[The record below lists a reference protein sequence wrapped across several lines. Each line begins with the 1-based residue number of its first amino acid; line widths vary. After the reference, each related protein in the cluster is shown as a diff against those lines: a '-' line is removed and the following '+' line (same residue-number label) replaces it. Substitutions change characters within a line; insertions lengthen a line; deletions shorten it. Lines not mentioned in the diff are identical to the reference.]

1 MIKAIFFDLYNTLAR
16 FYPPREEVQ
25 AEACADFGIHVMPKG
40 IIRGYGQADV
50 FFTTENS
57 RLPLRERS
65 EADREDMFAE
75 YERIILQ
82 GAGVEVPREQAR
94 EIWRRVRQVP
104 YDLALFDDVIPA
116 LEHLKSLDLT
126 LGLLSNI
133 NRAGDEL
140 AQSLG
145 LGSHIGIAIT
155 SREVG
160 AEKPEP
166 PIFLAALERAAVL
179 PAEAMHVG
187 DQYSSDVEGA
197 LAVGINPVLLDRYG
211 NNGLEAVDCPVIR
224 GLNEVASLLE
234 RYQGIP

>member
-1 MIKAIFFDLYNTLAR
+1 M
-16 FYPPREEVQ
+16 
-25 AEACADFGIHVMPKG
+25 
-40 IIRGYGQADV
+40 
-50 FFTTENS
+50 
-57 RLPLRERS
+57 
-65 EADREDMFAE
+65 
-75 YERIILQ
+75 
-82 GAGVEVPREQAR
+82 
-94 EIWRRVRQVP
+94 
-104 YDLALFDDVIPA
+104 
-116 LEHLKSLDLT
+116 
-126 LGLLSNI
+126 
-133 NRAGDEL
+133 

>member
-16 FYPPREEVQ
+16 FHPPREEVQ
-25 AEACADFGIHVMPKG
+25 AEACADFEIHVTPEG
-40 IIRGYGQADV
+40 ITRGYGQADV

-65 EADREDMFAE
+65 EDDREDMFAE
-75 YERIILQ
+75 YERIILK
-82 GAGVEVPREQAR
+82 GAGVEVSREKAR

-133 NRAGDEL
+133 NRDGDEL

-187 DQYSSDVEGA
+187 DQRSSDVEGA
-197 LAVGINPVLLDRYG
+197 RAVGINPVLLDRYG

-224 GLNEVASLLE
+224 GMNEVAGLLE
-234 RYQGIP
+234 RYRVP